1 MRSLHLAEKPAYR
14 TAPAKSHL
22 QQVRAFGKSKLTKTS
37 FFMRPVQATLA
48 RWAHLCKHGNNEGTC
63 PYYQSGSLDSWCIR
77 SLLVWLH
84 LDCRL
89 WRRCSIR
96 DV

>member
-37 FFMRPVQATLA
+37 FSGKSEKLYELSGDLGQCPADFGA
-48 RWAHLCKHGNNEGTC
+48 RSTC
-63 PYYQSGSLDSWCIR
+63 GSFSNQLRLHDSMVGVHR
-77 SLLVWLH
+77 QRGH
-84 LDCRL
+84 NADGRA
-89 WRRCSIR
+89 RKE